1 MVIAEMLENMTHGLK
16 MILAGL
22 FIIIA
27 APFAALQDWLW
38 PE

>member
-1 MVIAEMLENMTHGLK
+1 MLENMTHGLK

-22 FIIIA
+22 FIIIT
-27 APFAALQDWLW
+27 APFAVIQDFLW